1 MLNRFF
7 ILFLLLGHYSFSQT
21 VSISGSCIDKKGSPL
36 ADVYIQYSGKKPGFT
51 ISDSLGNFQ
60 FFAFAND
67 TLKLVFKIDE
77 IISSQ
82 VLTQDQNSIK
92 LKPIQFSFV
101 QQKEFLLNQEKDD
114 PFELTRLP
122 AQDAKLMF
130 NTERFLTLVT
140 SASSNNELTSNYNV
154 RGGNFDENLVYVN
167 GINVYRPFLT

>member
-77 IISSQ
+77 I
-82 VLTQDQNSIK
+82 
-92 LKPIQFSFV
+92 
-101 QQKEFLLNQEKDD
+101 
-114 PFELTRLP
+114 
-122 AQDAKLMF
+122 
-130 NTERFLTLVT
+130 
-140 SASSNNELTSNYNV
+140 
-154 RGGNFDENLVYVN
+154 NFYEY
-167 GINVYRPFLT
+167 